1 MIKTNKWFFAGAKF
15 SCKNLTNFVCT
26 TLLYMENS
34 IDFRLVFS
42 LINGKIS
49 TLFRKKISEDF
60 KEAHL
65 EITSEQWDV
74 LLAISMTDTCTQQQL
89 GEATSFSKTT
99 ISRLL
104 DGLEE
109 KGLIQRDK
117 SRVDWRANYIRITRK
132 GQVVY
137 NQTRL
142 VAEQALKD
150 ILRGLT
156 RNEIAIAQKSLSTII
171 SNMKLLSMNKKRE
184 ADEADLLLKK
194 RRERLISKLILH
206 KQS

>member
-1 MIKTNKWFFAGAKF
+1 M
-15 SCKNLTNFVCT
+15 
-26 TLLYMENS
+26 
-34 IDFRLVFS
+34 
-42 LINGKIS
+42 
-49 TLFRKKISEDF
+49 
-60 KEAHL
+60 
-65 EITSEQWDV
+65 
-74 LLAISMTDTCTQQQL
+74 
-89 GEATSFSKTT
+89 
-99 ISRLL
+99 
-104 DGLEE
+104 
-109 KGLIQRDK
+109 
-117 SRVDWRANYIRITRK
+117 DWRANYIRITRK

>member
-1 MIKTNKWFFAGAKF
+1 
-15 SCKNLTNFVCT
+15 
-26 TLLYMENS
+26 MENS

-184 ADEADLLLKK
+184 ADEADLLLKR

>member
-1 MIKTNKWFFAGAKF
+1 
-15 SCKNLTNFVCT
+15 
-26 TLLYMENS
+26 MENS

-89 GEATSFSKTT
+89 GEATSFSKTS

-117 SRVDWRANYIRITRK
+117 SRVD
-132 GQVVY
+132 
-137 NQTRL
+137 
-142 VAEQALKD
+142 
-150 ILRGLT
+150 
-156 RNEIAIAQKSLSTII
+156 
-171 SNMKLLSMNKKRE
+171 
-184 ADEADLLLKK
+184 
-194 RRERLISKLILH
+194 
-206 KQS
+206 